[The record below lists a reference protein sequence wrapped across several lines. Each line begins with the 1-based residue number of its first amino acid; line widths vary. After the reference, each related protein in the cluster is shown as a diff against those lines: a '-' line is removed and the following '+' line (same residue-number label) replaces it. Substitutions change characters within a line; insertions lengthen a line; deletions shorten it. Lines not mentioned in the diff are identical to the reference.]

1 MPKLNGAAK
10 VAIPIAAVLSLV
22 AGLHVLQQGDV
33 AEVRAT
39 AVVNQTC
46 IARVEER
53 TEAQFAEV
61 LRSLERIEAM
71 LD

>member
-1 MPKLNGAAK
+1 MKLNGTAK
-10 VAIPIAAVLSLV
+10 VAIPIAAVLTMMV
-22 AGLHVLQQGDV
+22 GLHVLQQGDV
-33 AEVRAT
+33 SEVRSRS
-39 AVVNQTC
+39 VENQTG

-53 TEAQFAEV
+53 TEAQFEEV